1 MRQAQAYRR
10 GLRRLYPIPMDL
22 KACPKPLTPVGETC
36 QGPCTTPQIRPPGGR
51 KARSTVH
58 QKHFRPNAHRNTP
71 QLPYRDMRNDACDS
85 ESRYLIIAKPITSA
99 IRTHFGLSRM
109 LTWTGLGFIERHWTR
124 SSLPRNRRTI
134 MRKMCPSPRILQQ
147 HLSISNSSGVD
158 DKTQGRDGDRPR
170 KQQLRPQPSRSY
182 PRSHGP

>member
-10 GLRRLYPIPMDL
+10 GLKRLYPIPMDL

-85 ESRYLIIAKPITSA
+85 ESRYLIIPKTYSVLLAPAAAPSRLMVAGGQMALTSWCTTSA
-99 IRTHFGLSRM
+99 SARLVDSC
-109 LTWTGLGFIERHWTR
+109 TGD
-124 SSLPRNRRTI
+124 LPR
-134 MRKMCPSPRILQQ
+134 Q
-147 HLSISNSSGVD
+147 
-158 DKTQGRDGDRPR
+158 
-170 KQQLRPQPSRSY
+170 
-182 PRSHGP
+182 